1 MTNAFTEQ
9 FDKLIPLGGVKED
22 TFFMYRAAKARLLE
36 LDIQMRL
43 LQGVPLDLHHKTH
56 PLTLAVNDLI
66 KSVEVENNKV
76 IDESTEDAHVEAIL
90 IAREDVDMH
99 LDNAR
104 VAALAMM
111 AHLSAALKSL
121 PNLTIVK

>member
-1 MTNAFTEQ
+1 MTNPIIEAF
-9 FDKLIPLGGVKED
+9 DALVPLKSVSED
-22 TFFMYRAAKARLLE
+22 TFYIYRAAQARVLE

-56 PLTLAVNDLI
+56 PLSLAVNDLI

-76 IDESTEDAHVEAIL
+76 LDENTDDAHVEAIL
-90 IAREDVDMH
+90 IAREDVDQH

-104 VAALAMM
+104 VASLAML

-121 PNLTIVK
+121 PNLTVVK